1 MMKKQLRQGGN
12 AMYRTSLFFISAL
25 FLIFIASTATTHAE
39 TTVPNDRAAL
49 KGLKQTKAIF
59 DVRLA
64 DLDKLMFN
72 LGLIKE
78 TWEGL
83 NGQKVKPTL
92 IVTLRGPAVKLFA
105 KDQAPK
111 ELVEL
116 LSELKE
122 KGIRIEIC
130 SVATRVFKVD
140 TSQLVSEVI
149 LVGNVL
155 TSQIAWQNKGY
166 ALITLN

>member
-1 MMKKQLRQGGN
+1 MQ
-12 AMYRTSLFFISAL
+12 RTFLFFISVL
-25 FLIFIASTATTHAE
+25 FFMLITSTATIHAE
-39 TTVPNDRAAL
+39 TTVPNDRSAL
-49 KGLKQTKAIF
+49 KGLKQAKAIF

-64 DLDKLMFN
+64 DLDKLLFN

-83 NGQKVKPTL
+83 NEQKVKPTL
-92 IVTLRGPAVKLFA
+92 IVTLRGPAVKLFT

-116 LSELKE
+116 LTELK
-122 KGIRIEIC
+122 KQGIRIEIC

-140 TSQLVSEVI
+140 NTQLIPEVI

>member
-1 MMKKQLRQGGN
+1 MKRMLLVF
-12 AMYRTSLFFISAL
+12 ASAVL
-25 FLIFIASTATTHAE
+25 AILTAAPTLIHADS
-39 TTVPNDRAAL
+39 TVPDDRFAL

-64 DLDKLMFN
+64 ELDKLLFN
-72 LGLIKE
+72 LGLVKE
-78 TWEGL
+78 TWEGIS
-83 NGQKVKPTL
+83 NQKVKPTL
-92 IVTLRGPAVKLFA
+92 IVSLRGPAVKLFTR
-105 KDQAPK
+105 DQAPP
-111 ELVEL
+111 
-116 LSELKE
+116 ELKE
-122 KGIRIEIC
+122 LLTDLKKKGVRVEIC

-140 TSQLVSEVI
+140 NSQLLPDVI

>member
-1 MMKKQLRQGGN
+1 MVT
-12 AMYRTSLFFISAL
+12 TSLTL
-25 FLIFIASTATTHAE
+25 THADS
-39 TTVPNDRAAL
+39 TIPNDRYAL
-49 KGLKQTKAIF
+49 KGLKQAKAIF

-64 DLDKLMFN
+64 ELDKVLFN

-78 TWEGL
+78 TWEGI
-83 NGQKVKPTL
+83 NAQGVKPSL
-92 IVTLRGPAVKLFA
+92 IVSLRGPAVRLFTR
-105 KDQAPK
+105 DLAPQ

-116 LSELKE
+116 LAELK
-122 KGIRIEIC
+122 KMGVRIEIC

-140 TSQLVSEVI
+140 NARLLPEVI

-155 TSQIAWQNKGY
+155 TSQIGWQHKGY